1 MLNFQWQAG
10 RYLLEETG
18 GRVNTA
24 WIFVYDFLPAPT
36 KTQFNTKEICCPTF
50 EFSVLYC
57 TRFELWHVLILS
69 AFVVRGSHVLICRR
83 ITMFCMVI
91 SKWKCSPNFNS
102 CVFTI
107 LHAMSSTMR
116 VLVVGGCH
124 RVGGRGRHRPQWETH
139 D

>member
-1 MLNFQWQAG
+1 MIFFRPRQKHNF
-10 RYLLEETG
+10 
-18 GRVNTA
+18 
-24 WIFVYDFLPAPT
+24 P
-36 KTQFNTKEICCPTF
+36 TKEICCPTF
-50 EFSVLYC
+50 EFSVFYC

-124 RVGGRGRHRPQWETH
+124 RVGGRGSAPATVGDSRLAPKYPHPGCRQSRGKTLK
-139 D
+139 